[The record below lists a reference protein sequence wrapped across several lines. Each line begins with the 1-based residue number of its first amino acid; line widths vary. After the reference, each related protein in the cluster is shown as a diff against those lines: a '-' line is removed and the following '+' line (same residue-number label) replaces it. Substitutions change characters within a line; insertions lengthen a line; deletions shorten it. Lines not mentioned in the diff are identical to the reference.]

1 MGTALGLSPT
11 KVRQAVADQITDKNW
26 ADILQTYQI
35 QQKFDQFEE
44 DWDPSSVYNV
54 DVFRQIVKTPKI
66 VWGDHN
72 LICLAQKAFDVNIL
86 PLQRQRGKPSN
97 IYNVLDY
104 DPTRDKNV
112 FLDYLSDKQH
122 FRLTGYASSL
132 EDTTFCFNN
141 SQIPIQ
147 MKEIVYQ
154 DIGIK
159 I

>member
-1 MGTALGLSPT
+1 MNEVSP
-11 KVRQAVADQITDKNW
+11 
-26 ADILQTYQI
+26 
-35 QQKFDQFEE
+35 
-44 DWDPSSVYNV
+44 
-54 DVFRQIVKTPKI
+54 
-66 VWGDHN
+66 G
-72 LICLAQKAFDVNIL
+72 LAQKAFDVNIL